1 MKIPILR
8 FLKNWTLP
16 VAIVAGAVGYEIYAH
31 VSFFDASRPYA
42 PKVVA
47 VVQPML
53 IFCMLFLTFCKI
65 DIRSLRLRKEHFWLL
80 LIQCGFFALS
90 ALLLHIFP
98 KMPGRVI
105 LEGAMLCMICPTAT
119 SAAVVTM
126 KLHGDAVDITAYTI
140 LINLSVAIIVPL
152 LLPLVSTVSSSSF
165 SASFVLILCK
175 VFPLLLC
182 PLIAAQIIR
191 FVVPQLLNIILKAKD
206 LAFYLWAIAL
216 SIAIAVTMRSIAHTT
231 HPISELVGIA
241 LASLACCAVQFAIG
255 RYIGKRCGM
264 PVSTAQSLGQK
275 NTVFA
280 IWMGYTFM
288 NPVTSI
294 AGGFY
299 SVWHNVY
306 NTWQLRAERKREE
319 TKIFQ

>member
-1 MKIPILR
+1 MQILR

-16 VAIVAGAVGYEIYAH
+16 VAIVAGAVAYLIYAH
-31 VSFFDASRPYA
+31 LPVFDSSRPYA

-47 VVQPML
+47 VVQPTL

-65 DIRSLRLRKEHFWLL
+65 DIRSLRLRRVHLWML
-80 LIQCGFFALS
+80 LIQCGFFALAS
-90 ALLLHIFP
+90 LLLHFVP
-98 KMPGRVI
+98 QMPGRVV

-126 KLHGDAVDITAYTI
+126 KLHGDAADITTYTI
-140 LINLSVAIIVPL
+140 LINLAVAITVPL
-152 LLPLVSTVSSSSF
+152 LLPLIGAGQ
-165 SASFVLILCK
+165 SASFATSFALILGK

-182 PLIAAQIIR
+182 PLIAAQLIR
-191 FVVPQLLNIILKAKD
+191 VLVPRVLSLILRVKD
-206 LAFYLWAIAL
+206 LAFYLWAVAL
-216 SIAIAVTMRSIAHTT
+216 SIAIAVTVRAIAHTT
-231 HPISELVGIA
+231 HPASELIGIA
-241 LASLACCAVQFAIG
+241 LASLVCCIVQFAIG
-255 RYIGKRCGM
+255 RTIGTRSGF

-299 SVWHNVY
+299 SVWHNLY
-306 NTWQLRAERKREE
+306 NTWQLRREARS
-319 TKIFQ
+319 TPSDKQ